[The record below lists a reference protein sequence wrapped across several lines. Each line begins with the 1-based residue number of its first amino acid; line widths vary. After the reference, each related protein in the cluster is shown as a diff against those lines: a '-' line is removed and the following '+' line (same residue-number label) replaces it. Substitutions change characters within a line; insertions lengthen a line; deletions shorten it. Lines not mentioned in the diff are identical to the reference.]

1 MHQLEI
7 PSADIAEKFGLTIL
21 GDSRAVVNQLGST
34 KRKGDRSFY
43 WAKTKA
49 FLESINSGTVLC
61 GTEIFKE
68 AEIQS
73 SVTVLLTS
81 DSPRLMFS
89 KIISE
94 YFVPDVFNDKSNYV
108 AVHRQNST
116 LKIGENVFI
125 GKNVEIGKGTQIQNN
140 VVIRQN
146 VKIGENCLIKDNTTI
161 GTEGLSHDYDEVQD
175 LYFKLPQIGGVI
187 IDDYVEIGPN
197 STVRRAALDD
207 TIVGRGTRI
216 GSLCNIGHNVVIGK
230 NCTFISHAIAG
241 GSSVYGDN
249 VFVGMG
255 ASIKN
260 GMNIGSNVTV
270 GQGSV
275 VVKHI
280 PDGETWVGNPAK
292 KIER

>member
-1 MHQLEI
+1 MRKLDISIGEI
-7 PSADIAEKFGLTIL
+7 AHKFGLTII
-21 GDSRAVVNQLGST
+21 GDTQAIVHQLGST
-34 KRKGDRSFY
+34 KKKENHSFY

-49 FLESINSGTVLC
+49 FLESISSGTVLC
-61 GTEIFKE
+61 GKEVFKD
-68 AEIQS
+68 AMVQS
-73 SVTVLLTS
+73 DVSILIAN
-81 DSPRLMFS
+81 DSPRLIFS

-94 YFVPDVFNDKSNYV
+94 YFVPDVFEDDSNYV
-108 AVHRQNST
+108 ADHRKNST

-125 GKNVEIGKGTQIQNN
+125 GKNVEIGNGTQIQNN

-161 GTEGLSHDYDEVQD
+161 GTEGLSHDYDEAQD

-187 IDDYVEIGPN
+187 IEDYVEIGPN

-207 TIVGRGTRI
+207 TFIGRGTRI

-230 NCTFISHAIAG
+230 NCTFISHGIAG
-241 GSSVYGDN
+241 GSSVYGDG

-255 ASIKN
+255 ASIKH
-260 GMNIGSNVTV
+260 GMNIGNNATI

-275 VVKHI
+275 VVKHV
-280 PDGETWVGNPAK
+280 PEGETWVGNPAK

>member
-7 PSADIAEKFGLTIL
+7 PIADIAEKFGLTIV
-21 GDSRAVVNQLGST
+21 GDSRAIVNQLGST
-34 KRKGDRSFY
+34 KRKGNRSFY
-43 WAKTKA
+43 WAKTKV
-49 FLESINSGTVLC
+49 FLESISSGTVLC
-61 GTEIFKE
+61 GVEIFKE
-68 AEIQS
+68 AKIQS
-73 SVTVLLTS
+73 SVTVLLAS
-81 DSPRLMFS
+81 DSPRLTFS

-94 YFVPDVFNDKSNYV
+94 YFVPDVFEDESNYV
-108 AVHRQNST
+108 ADHRQNGT

-125 GKNVEIGKGTQIQNN
+125 GKNVEIGNGTQIQNN

-146 VKIGENCLIKDNTTI
+146 VKIGKNCLIKDNTTI

-230 NCTFISHAIAG
+230 NCTFISHGIAG

-255 ASIKN
+255 ASIKH
-260 GMNIGSNVTV
+260 GMNIGNNATI

-275 VVKHI
+275 VVKHV
-280 PDGETWVGNPAK
+280 PEGETWVGNPAK

>member
-7 PSADIAEKFGLTIL
+7 PIADIAEKFGLTIV
-21 GDSRAVVNQLGST
+21 GDSQAIVDQLGST
-34 KRKGDRSFY
+34 KRKGNRSFY

-49 FLESINSGTVLC
+49 FLELISSGTVLC
-61 GTEIFKE
+61 GAEIFKE
-68 AEIQS
+68 AKIQS
-73 SVTVLLTS
+73 SVSVLLTS
-81 DSPRLMFS
+81 DSPRLTFS

-94 YFVPDVFNDKSNYV
+94 YFVPDVFEDESNYV
-108 AVHRQNST
+108 ADHRQNGT

-125 GKNVEIGKGTQIQNN
+125 GKNVEIGNGTQIQNN

-207 TIVGRGTRI
+207 TILGRGTRI

-230 NCTFISHAIAG
+230 NCTFISHGIAG

-255 ASIKN
+255 ASIKH
-260 GMNIGSNVTV
+260 GMNIGSNATI

-275 VVKHI
+275 VVKHV
-280 PDGETWVGNPAK
+280 PEGETWVGNPAK

>member
-7 PSADIAEKFGLTIL
+7 PIADIAEKFGLTIV
-21 GDSRAVVNQLGST
+21 GDSQAIVDQLGST
-34 KRKGDRSFY
+34 KRKGNRSFY

-49 FLESINSGTVLC
+49 FLESISSGTVLC
-61 GTEIFKE
+61 GVEIFKE
-68 AEIQS
+68 AKIQS
-73 SVTVLLTS
+73 SVSVLLTS
-81 DSPRLMFS
+81 DSPRLTFS

-94 YFVPDVFNDKSNYV
+94 YFVPDVFEDESNYV
-108 AVHRQNST
+108 ADHRQNGT

-125 GKNVEIGKGTQIQNN
+125 GKNVEIGNGTQIQNN

-230 NCTFISHAIAG
+230 NCTFISHGIAG

-255 ASIKN
+255 ASIKH
-260 GMNIGSNVTV
+260 GMNIGSNATI

-275 VVKHI
+275 VVKHV
-280 PDGETWVGNPAK
+280 PEGETWVGNPAK